1 MSAQKRDETG
11 RLQFGAWPVD
21 GGVRFRVWAPRV
33 RELAVVLKNPSRR
46 VIPMRRGA
54 NDIFETTVEGAG
66 PGTDYVYLLD
76 GERERPDPVSR
87 WQPAGVH
94 GPSRVVAPDAY
105 PWRDRGWNGL
115 ALEDYIIYELH
126 TGTFTPEG
134 TFDALIAKL
143 PYLRG
148 LGITALEPMPIAQFP
163 GERNWGYD
171 GAYPYAPQS
180 SYGGP
185 DGFKRFVDACHQ
197 AGLAVVLDVVYNHLG
212 PEGSYLGDFAPC
224 FSERYRG
231 PWGDALNFD
240 GPDSD
245 GVRRFFIENALYWLA
260 EYHVDALRLDAI
272 HGIFDFSAR
281 HFLQELGE
289 RFHAEAARLGR
300 RAFLIAESDLDNVR
314 VIKPVE
320 AGGYGLDAQWNDA
333 FHHALHAALTG
344 DRHGYFADY
353 GGLADLRKA
362 LVEGFVY
369 DGRYSVF
376 RRRRHG
382 SSSADRPGRQFVVF
396 TQNHDQVANALGGKR
411 AATLLSAGQQK
422 LAAMLL
428 MCAPGLP
435 MLFMG
440 QEFGATTPFVY
451 FTSFHDPKLARAV
464 SEGRK
469 KEYAHFPPG
478 ERFIDPQSPEA
489 FEVSRLDWDEASR
502 PAHDAMLAFHREL
515 VALRRRLRCLA
526 NCRKDLTRAEYDEA
540 QRWIRIERMD
550 PSGERALLLCNLA
563 AGTREIPV
571 SPGRDGVLNLA
582 LFGADDGAGRAPL
595 EIAPERTS
603 VALPGPCGAL
613 YIGGPRP

>member
-1 MSAQKRDETG
+1 MEKRDKRW
-11 RLQFGAWPVD
+11 RLEFGASVVEK
-21 GGVRFRVWAPRV
+21 GVRFRVWAPRV
-33 RELAVVLKNPSRR
+33 GNLAVVVKGPKRG
-46 VIPMRRGA
+46 VFPMRRAQG
-54 NDIFETTVEGAG
+54 DVFEVTVENAG
-66 PGTDYVYLLD
+66 PGTNYVYLLD

-87 WQPAGVH
+87 WQPEDVH
-94 GPSRVVAPDAY
+94 GPSRVVAPDSYA
-105 PWRDRGWNGL
+105 WRDRNWKGL
-115 ALEDYIIYELH
+115 ALEDYVIYELH

-134 TFDALIAKL
+134 TFDAVVAKL
-143 PYLRG
+143 PYLCE
-148 LGITALEPMPIAQFP
+148 LGITAVEPMPIAQFP

-171 GAYPYAPQS
+171 GAFPYAVQS

-212 PEGSYLGDFAPC
+212 PEGNYLGEFAPC
-224 FSERYRG
+224 FSDRYRG

-240 GPDSD
+240 GADSD
-245 GVRRFFIENALYWLA
+245 GVRRLFIDNALYWLA

-300 RAFLIAESDLDNVR
+300 KAFLIAESDLDDVR

-320 AGGYGLDAQWNDA
+320 AGGYGMDAQWNDA
-333 FHHALHAALTG
+333 FHHALHSVMTG

-353 GGLADLRKA
+353 GRFEDLRKA
-362 LVEGFVY
+362 IVEGFVY

-382 SSSADRPGRQFVVF
+382 SSSVDRPGRQFVVF

-411 AATLLSAGQQK
+411 AAAMLSPGQQK

-428 MCAPGLP
+428 MCAPNLP

-451 FTSFHDPKLARAV
+451 FTSFHDPELARAV
-464 SEGRK
+464 SEGRR
-469 KEYAHFPPG
+469 KEYAHFPIG

-489 FEVSRLDWDEASR
+489 FAVSRLNWEEASR
-502 PAHDAMLAFHREL
+502 APHDAMLAFHREL
-515 VALRRRLRCLA
+515 IALRRRLRCLA
-526 NCRKDLTRAEYDEA
+526 NCRKDLTRVEYDEA
-540 QRWIRIERMD
+540 RRWIRIERAD
-550 PSGERALLLCNLA
+550 PSGERAILVCSLEP
-563 AGTREIPV
+563 GMREIPLA
-571 SPGRDGVLNLA
+571 PGLGGSLSLA
-582 LFGADDGAGRAPL
+582 LFGADDGVERPL
-595 EIAPERTS
+595 AEISGGRTS
-603 VALPGPCGAL
+603 LALGGPGAAL
-613 YIGGPRP
+613 YIGGARP